1 MKDYTQAEKAAICEN
16 EGIDSAIKFILIL
29 SLWLTESRLYFPFK
43 SEEMVAS
50 LLTFPC
56 MADLLARSPGDI
68 RSQGH
73 TSAHRDVQASEFK
86 WTKANDKENHC

>member
-50 LLTFPC
+50 LLTSHAWLTCWPE
-56 MADLLARSPGDI
+56 A
-68 RSQGH
+68 QG
-73 TSAHRDVQASEFK
+73 T
-86 WTKANDKENHC
+86 